1 MVPRFAK
8 VNGVRIAY
16 RVQGDGPPLVLLM
29 GYRLNSAAWPPTFI
43 KQLARRFTVI
53 TLDNRGTGLSDKPV
67 KGYAIANMA
76 RDVCGLL
83 DELKIAHVHMLG
95 YSMGGAIAQEF
106 VRQFPDRVL
115 SLILCATTAGGSR
128 AKYATS
134 SVVAVMRDL
143 DGLSPEQAAR
153 RIWKVTYPPGYLE
166 QHPDLAEAQMRREV
180 ALPTPLH
187 AADLQFQA
195 FAEFDGSKALANIRC
210 PTLVL
215 TGDLDELIPPQ
226 NALMMAKVIPA
237 AELVVIPGCGHRV
250 LWEATPR
257 CIDLITE
264 FLDSAR
270 GASVAMPHAEGNH
283 EHAPAASDAL
293 TSAINL
299 LATWP
304 FSLARASFESMA
316 LAQQLMMVG
325 SASRFGDGKPIIL
338 VPRFLGSDLALFP
351 LSIWLKALGYRP
363 VTTGLSLNLQQSSSE
378 GSLSQV
384 IKSTAQRIGRKAVL
398 ITHAFS
404 MRRALRTA
412 DLHKQWISDVVI
424 IGAAYRFETEGVR
437 THVVS
442 AWSALHALTEL
453 LRVLRSIDLQL
464 IQTSDLQS
472 LESRFFAGSGQ
483 TIDVENLAG
492 SEDGDG

>member
-1 MVPRFAK
+1 MADIWFRGFEDRSQMVPRFAK

-195 FAEFDGSKALANIRC
+195 FAEFDGSKALSNIRC

-215 TGDLDELIPPQ
+215 TGDLDELISPQ
-226 NALMMAKVIPA
+226 NSRMMAK
-237 AELVVIPGCGHRV
+237 LIPGARLTIIPGRGHRV
-250 LWEATPR
+250 MWEASDECASSISEFIATVHDERILAPYWGD
-257 CIDLITE
+257 DLSQLPSL
-264 FLDSAR
+264 LDVFASSLELFAR
-270 GASVAMPHAEGNH
+270 WPLAVMGVGFDTLTFARQAMAVGSVA
-283 EHAPAASDAL
+283 
-293 TSAINL
+293 
-299 LATWP
+299 
-304 FSLARASFESMA
+304 
-316 LAQQLMMVG
+316 
-325 SASRFGDGKPIIL
+325 RFGDGKPIIL
-338 VPRFLGSDLALFP
+338 VPQYLGSDLALLP
-351 LSIWLKALGYRP
+351 LTIWLKALGYRP
-363 VTTGLSLNLQQSSSE
+363 MTAGLLLNFQDSSVE
-378 GSLSQV
+378 RALSQLISDITERV
-384 IKSTAQRIGRKAVL
+384 GRKAVL
-398 ITHAFS
+398 ITHSTGMPLVQRVA
-404 MRRALRTA
+404 RA
-412 DLHKQWISDVVI
+412 HK
-424 IGAAYRFETEGVR
+424 E
-437 THVVS
+437 
-442 AWSALHALTEL
+442 
-453 LRVLRSIDLQL
+453 RV
-464 IQTSDLQS
+464 
-472 LESRFFAGSGQ
+472 
-483 TIDVENLAG
+483 
-492 SEDGDG
+492 